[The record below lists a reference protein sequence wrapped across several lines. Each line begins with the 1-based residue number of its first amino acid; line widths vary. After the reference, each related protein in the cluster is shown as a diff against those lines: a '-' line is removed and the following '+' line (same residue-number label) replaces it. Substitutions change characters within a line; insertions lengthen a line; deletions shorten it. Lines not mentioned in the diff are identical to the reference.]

1 MTQEIEVLFRAR
13 MKDGTIY
20 EDSYFTESEID
31 KELWEIVKQEQS
43 RSMSESTKRYGQ
55 KIVSFLAFSVRTEAD
70 IYGVEN

>member
-1 MTQEIEVLFRAR
+1 MTQEIEVLFKAR
-13 MKDGTIY
+13 MLDGTVY

-43 RSMSESTKRYGQ
+43 RSMSASTKRYGQ